1 MALVAFTSA
10 ADRAVVDV
18 FGGVYDTGISRLAE
32 RALHSLTPIK
42 NRAPIYGGLLLITP
56 TFSIRILTQGV
67 GIDKENK
74 VNNLK
79 ILDYLRVGIFF
90 RVELAFIDRKEKIS
104 AFPKTQS
111 GI

>member
-1 MALVAFTSA
+1 MPWLTSLVVSTTLES
-10 ADRAVVDV
+10 VDWQNGH
-18 FGGVYDTGISRLAE
+18 FIHQL
-32 RALHSLTPIK
+32 LLK

-79 ILDYLRVGIFF
+79 ILDYLRVGFFF